1 MITWT
6 VTELKVSQNPE
17 PNTVTEITYKAEHV
31 SGAARSGMVMLDP
44 PSASFVDF
52 TNLTEQ
58 QVLEWLWG
66 HVNKDATESWLT
78 ERAGEM
84 TFAPLPWDN

>member
-44 PSASFVDF
+44 PS
-52 TNLTEQ
+52 
-58 QVLEWLWG
+58 
-66 HVNKDATESWLT
+66 
-78 ERAGEM
+78 
-84 TFAPLPWDN
+84 